1 MGGQGVKPRRAPS
14 RQAATA
20 VQDDAHAGRKQEPS
34 ETAMDCGGKAPR
46 RHRFRAGE
54 ECRRKGKPA
63 CVPKRRGALASGERG
78 LSQSAARECGETA
91 GAISTRKPELSF

>member
-34 ETAMDCGGKAPR
+34 ETAMDCGGKAPPLSGGPKSV
-46 RHRFRAGE
+46 GE
-54 ECRRKGKPA
+54 EENPRACQSGVALSLLGSADCPNPQRVNVERRRARFQPEN
-63 CVPKRRGALASGERG
+63 RNWAL
-78 LSQSAARECGETA
+78 
-91 GAISTRKPELSF
+91 